1 MKDVEDNNVYLT
13 LDDINRDEILLQKN
27 LTALINEKNA
37 AIERTAQALVSIP
50 AALVQMK
57 WQHRREIYGWQVKEE
72 IYGATI
78 NEIISRKPELKDKI
92 WAQIEASYQ
101 KIVAREAATLRLSR
115 KLADG
120 ELRTANVNIVA
131 LTEKSSSGK

>member
-72 IYGATI
+72 IFGATI

-131 LTEKSSSGK
+131 LTEKPSSGK

>member
-131 LTEKSSSGK
+131 LTEKPSSGK

>member
-1 MKDVEDNNVYLT
+1 MTDVEDNNVYLT

-131 LTEKSSSGK
+131 LTEKPSSSK